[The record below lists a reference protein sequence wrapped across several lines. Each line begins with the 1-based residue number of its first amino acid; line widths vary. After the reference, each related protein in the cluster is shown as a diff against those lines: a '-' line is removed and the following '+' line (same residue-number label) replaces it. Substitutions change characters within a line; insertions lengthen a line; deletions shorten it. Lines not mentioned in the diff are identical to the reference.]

1 MTAML
6 DHRACIE
13 ALTRQT
19 GQDMPPDRLLRLFE
33 GAFNAIWRRAQAT
46 LGDVTLTAIVNRVLY
61 NATEQYPALSVLKVT
76 GDGIDCSEIDRALDG
91 LAPQPLADGLR
102 YVLVELLT
110 VIGNLTAEILT
121 PALHEAVSAVTE
133 ADGCQAPEG
142 AIVRER
148 TDDT

>member
-1 MTAML
+1 MAAML

-19 GQDMPPDRLLRLFE
+19 DQEMAPDRLVRVFE
-33 GAFNAIWRRAQAT
+33 GAFNAIWRRAQAA
-46 LGDVTLTAIVNRVLY
+46 LGEVTLTAIVNRVLY
-61 NATEQYPALSVLKVT
+61 NATEQYPALSALKVT
-76 GDGIDCSEIDRALDG
+76 GDGIDCSEIDRRLDG

-110 VIGNLTAEILT
+110 VIGNLTAEILS
-121 PALHEAVSAVTE
+121 PALHVAVSTVTE
-133 ADGCQAPEG
+133 SDGCRAPEG
-142 AIVRER
+142 SIVRER